1 MTDYAKV
8 MDFRHPGR
16 EWHITDNDY
25 DTLTI
30 LDGGSKPTKKFLD
43 DAWPQ
48 VKSQIETEAN
58 AKQSVAASARAK
70 LAALGLT
77 EAEVA
82 ALFGA

>member
-8 MDFRHPGR
+8 MDAKHPGR

-30 LDGGSKPTKKFLD
+30 LDGGSKPTKKSLD
-43 DAWPQ
+43 DAWPE
-48 VKSQIETEAN
+48 VEAQLAALDA
-58 AKQSVAASARAK
+58 AKTAAKASAISK

-77 EAEVA
+77 EAEIKA
-82 ALFGA
+82 IIGG